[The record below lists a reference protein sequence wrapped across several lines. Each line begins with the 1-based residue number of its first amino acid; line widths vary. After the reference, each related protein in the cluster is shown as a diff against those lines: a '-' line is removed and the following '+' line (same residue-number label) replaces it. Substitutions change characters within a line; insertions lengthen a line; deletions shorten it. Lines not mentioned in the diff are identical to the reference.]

1 MVDLVR
7 RKAWADP
14 HKLELPKDSGTPI
27 SLYGKVENKGT
38 ASTAAQVRFVIS
50 EGATGAQLAELVTE
64 AVVLAPGEIMDLASE
79 WPNPSP
85 GRFQV
90 VAQAW
95 YDSNADGV
103 PDTPGH
109 TTKRFKL
116 DIKTRGT
123 VDLARRKAWVDDKHF
138 DPSEGDGALT
148 LFATVENSGMGAARV
163 VVRFQIADQQSG
175 GPVLELMTDE
185 VLLEPG
191 QLMDLSADW
200 VDPPLG
206 EFRVLAA
213 VWYDSDGDGSLDATG
228 KHVKEFEVE
237 IGSEAQK
244 DNEDEDGQDNKHKK
258 DEEVEEED

>member
-1 MVDLVR
+1 
-7 RKAWADP
+7 
-14 HKLELPKDSGTPI
+14 
-27 SLYGKVENKGT
+27 
-38 ASTAAQVRFVIS
+38 
-50 EGATGAQLAELVTE
+50 
-64 AVVLAPGEIMDLASE
+64 
-79 WPNPSP
+79 
-85 GRFQV
+85 
-90 VAQAW
+90 
-95 YDSNADGV
+95 
-103 PDTPGH
+103 
-109 TTKRFKL
+109 
-116 DIKTRGT
+116 
-123 VDLARRKAWVDDKHF
+123 
-138 DPSEGDGALT
+138 
-148 LFATVENSGMGAARV
+148 V
-163 VVRFQIADQQSG
+163 VVRFQITGQQDGS
-175 GPVLELMTDE
+175 PVVELMTDE